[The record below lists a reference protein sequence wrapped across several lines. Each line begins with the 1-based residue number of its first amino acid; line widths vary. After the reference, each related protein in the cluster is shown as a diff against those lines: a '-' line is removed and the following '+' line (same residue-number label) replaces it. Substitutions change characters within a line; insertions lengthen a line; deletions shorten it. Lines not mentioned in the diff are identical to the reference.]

1 MFKLN
6 FTNKIYNL
14 FNSFFYNNTKPDSI
28 IEPLTC
34 LIRLSIINFKPL
46 NTKLSI
52 YNNRITYDEPNIL
65 QGAMRWSN
73 GDNREDIHNIFN
85 PIRKAG
91 EWFDLN
97 NDNLKTIFK
106 FSVKGLEKLK
116 LSYNENSTIAHSIE
130 YYILFLK
137 NKINEKNEKNEKNTI
152 TTRNNKNNMNNTDN
166 TDNTDNIESNSIY
179 LKLKK
184 LWNEREINIVNNI
197 LLQLEDNSNNNNIT
211 ENEPLIIALETILEQ
226 KELHVKELLFKTVST
241 FNDD

>member
-1 MFKLN
+1 MFKIN
-6 FTNKIYNL
+6 FTNKIL
-14 FNSFFYNNTKPDSI
+14 SIFNSFFNTKPDSI

-34 LIRLSIINFKPL
+34 LIRLSILKFKPL

-52 YNNRITYDEPNIL
+52 YNNKITYDEPNIL

-91 EWFDLN
+91 EWFDIN
-97 NDNLKTIFK
+97 NDNLRTIFK
-106 FSVKGLEKLK
+106 FSIKGLEKLK

-137 NKINEKNEKNEKNTI
+137 NKINDKHDKHDKQGVN
-152 TTRNNKNNMNNTDN
+152 TRNNKNNIENNIEN
-166 TDNTDNIESNSIY
+166 PEHIESNSIY

-197 LLQLEDNSNNNNIT
+197 LLQLEENNDNND
-211 ENEPLIIALETILEQ
+211 PLIMALETILEQ
-226 KELHVKELLFKTVST
+226 KELQVKTLLFKTVST

>member
-1 MFKLN
+1 MFKIN

-34 LIRLSIINFKPL
+34 LIRLSILNFKPL

-52 YNNRITYDEPNIL
+52 FNNRITYDEPNIL

-116 LSYNENSTIAHSIE
+116 MSYNENSTIAHSIE

-137 NKINEKNEKNEKNTI
+137 NKINEKYEKYEKNEKNTI
-152 TTRNNKNNMNNTDN
+152 TTRNNKNNINNTEN
-166 TDNTDNIESNSIY
+166 IDNIESNSIY

-197 LLQLEDNSNNNNIT
+197 LLQLEDNSDNIT

-226 KELHVKELLFKTVST
+226 KESQVKELLFKTVST